1 MGAPQPQILPRVT
14 FISQG
19 MGRIEPPRA
28 NGSIA
33 IWTYGVSRHLIG
45 KFSVLLV
52 ELGDQPFGLRLR
64 KHEGATYLYL
74 PSAWNRILNKTYRIA
89 ATLGG
94 LLPRP
99 KRGGQRPSY
108 ASVFHN
114 LGYIAEAAWHARRW
128 RSDIIHIHNFAQF
141 AAVVRVLNPR
151 AHIVL
156 HMHAE
161 WLSQHDPDMI
171 ARRLKHTDTIF
182 CCSGHVMRRLLE
194 RFPGLENKVRVV
206 FNGCDVERFTPREE
220 QADSQAGE
228 TQRVLFVGRISPE
241 KGVHNLMHAFAAL
254 AARRPD
260 VQLDLVGGAG
270 SLPADFLVD
279 LSHDP
284 LVKKL
289 ARFYKSD
296 YLGEVKRR
304 IPEHLQDRVMFHGNI
319 GHDEIGA
326 HYRHASVFVCPS
338 LSDAFPL
345 TVVEAMAAG
354 LPVVASKVG
363 GIPEAVVDGETG
375 VLVEPDNPE
384 ALSHALLRLLDDSA
398 LRKRMGAA
406 GRERALRLF
415 SWQAIGSEVASIYFQ
430 AVSNHEFR
438 RL

>member
-1 MGAPQPQILPRVT
+1 
-14 FISQG
+14 

-33 IWTYGVSRHLIG
+33 IWTYSVSQHLTD

-52 ELGDQPFGLRLR
+52 ELGDRPFGLRVR
-64 KHEGATYLYL
+64 EHGGATYLYL
-74 PSAWNRILNKTYRIA
+74 PSTWNRVLNKMYRIA
-89 ATLGG
+89 AKLGRF
-94 LLPRP
+94 LPWP
-99 KRGGQRPSY
+99 KQRNQRPSY

-114 LGYIAEAAWHARRW
+114 LGYIAEAAWHSRRW
-128 RSDIIHIHNFAQF
+128 RSDIIHIHNFSQF
-141 AAVVRVLNPR
+141 APTVRVLNPR

-171 ARRLKHTDTIF
+171 ARRLKHVDTIF

-220 QADSQAGE
+220 QARSQAGE

-241 KGVHNLMHAFAAL
+241 KGVHDLMDAFAAF
-254 AARRPD
+254 AARRPEI
-260 VQLDLVGGAG
+260 QLDLVGGAG
-270 SLPADFLVD
+270 SLPADFLVG
-279 LSHDP
+279 LSRDP
-284 LVKKL
+284 LVRQL
-289 ARFYKSD
+289 ERFYQTD

-304 IPEHLQDRVMFHGNI
+304 IPEHLRERVIFHGNI

-326 HYRHASVFVCPS
+326 YYRAASVFVCPS

-354 LPVVASKVG
+354 LPVVASAVG

-375 VLVEPDNPE
+375 ILVEPDNPE
-384 ALSHALLRLLDDSA
+384 ALSRALSLLLDDSA
-398 LRKRMGAA
+398 LRRRMGAA

-415 SWQAIGSEVASIYFQ
+415 SWRAIGSEVASIYSQ
-430 AVSNHEFR
+430 AISNREVGR
-438 RL
+438 P